1 MKFIYCPAQIR
12 TALTAA
18 GLDLRILLDLE
29 KISGILSPDDVGIIL
44 HANLD
49 TSRILPPCIGQ
60 SLTNAY
66 VYSDKPGP
74 EVPWERIKT
83 NQKQIRQIIND
94 LCLNENG
101 PEIATK
107 DMKVTCDLMDE
118 NTLVFSHTTL
128 ETGEASSVTPEG
140 LRVLL
145 DRLIQQLVI
154 HQPFEEVAL
163 LPLFKEYLTVTQAQ
177 LQ

>member
-49 TSRILPPCIGQ
+49 TSGFLPACIGQ
-60 SLTNAY
+60 SLNNAY
-66 VYSDKPGP
+66 IYPDKPENVAP
-74 EVPWERIKT
+74 FDRLRVNRKEIEKIV
-83 NQKQIRQIIND
+83 ND
-94 LCLNENG
+94 FCLNKNA
-101 PEIATK
+101 PEIVTK

-128 ETGEASSVTPEG
+128 EPGEASSVTPEG
-140 LRVLL
+140 LRTLL

-163 LPLFKEYLTVTQAQ
+163 LPLFKEYLSVSQAQ